1 MGRVLGCFLICILD
15 IIQEPGIS
23 IEQLAG
29 YLTLL
34 LHPLSINWS
43 ILTQCLLFF
52 LTSFFFFLEGIRCHA
67 IATYEV

>member
-1 MGRVLGCFLICILD
+1 MGRVPGCFLICILD

-43 ILTQCLLFF
+43 ILTQCLFF